1 MKKIIARA
9 KAPTP
14 RFFKKIKTIGIVV
27 AAVGSAVL
35 ASPVVLP
42 TAVISIA
49 GYLLLAGSVMGAVS
63 QLTVS
68 EEQEPE

>member
-42 TAVISIA
+42 AAVISIA